1 MDQKTLEYM
10 AERVDKARDIQ
21 SKIKQLKHFI
31 EFSEGK
37 SNITLR
43 DNSGR
48 GPEISARGFERLS
61 QRARGAI
68 LKEVREEIQL
78 LEQELAEL

>member
-10 AERVDKARDIQ
+10 GQRVDKARDIQ
-21 SKIKQLKHFI
+21 AKIKELKHFI

-37 SNITLR
+37 SNITLS
-43 DNSGR
+43 DNGGR
-48 GPEISARGFERLS
+48 GFTIETRRFERLAF
-61 QRARGAI
+61 RAGASI
-68 LKEVREEIQL
+68 LKEIHEEIKL

>member
-10 AERVDKARDIQ
+10 GERVDKARNLQ
-21 SKIKQLKHFI
+21 AKIKELKHFI

-37 SNITLR
+37 SNITLS

-48 GPEISARGFERLS
+48 GFTIEKRHFEQLAF
-61 QRARGAI
+61 RARELI
-68 LKEVREEIQL
+68 LKEIHNEIKL
-78 LEQELAEL
+78 LEQELAEI

>member
-10 AERVDKARDIQ
+10 SERVDKAREIQ
-21 SKIKQLKHFI
+21 AKIKDLKHFI

-37 SNITLR
+37 SNITLS

-48 GPEISARGFERLS
+48 GFTIEKRRFEQLAL
-61 QRARGAI
+61 RARGSI
-68 LKEVREEIQL
+68 LKEIHEEIKL